1 MPVTPSTDTSRR
13 LLSLLSLLQSTRDW
27 PGSVLAE
34 RLHVSERTVR
44 RDVERLRDLGYR
56 IDGTKGREGGYRLDA
71 GAVVPPM
78 LFDDEQVVAIA
89 IALQT
94 AGATGAG
101 IGEPS
106 ARALSTL
113 RQVLPSRLRARID
126 TVEVSA
132 VGARADQARTEVLL
146 PIGAAIRGHE
156 ELRFDYHSGRTDPV
170 DATPRRTQPHHLVAR
185 HGRWYLVGWDSNSGD
200 WRIYR
205 ADRMT
210 PRVPTGPRFVPRE
223 VPGGDVGEF
232 LSARFKGAEPAAT
245 GRSGRWPCEGEVI
258 LHVDAMEAVSFLHD
272 GVIEPLGPG
281 RCRVRLGSWS
291 WTGLCASL
299 LRFDADIE
307 VIGPADLRDAFSA
320 LATRSARAGGA

>member
-1 MPVTPSTDTSRR
+1 MTPSTDTSRR

-146 PIGAAIRGHE
+146 AIGAAIRGHE

-245 GRSGRWPCEGEVI
+245 GRSDRRTCETLSPRWQHGPR
-258 LHVDAMEAVSFLHD
+258 
-272 GVIEPLGPG
+272 GPG
-281 RCRVRLGSWS
+281 VRKCVVRQRSVGALRPVSGVRMHTGWFQHPGVGVEAQNGSGES
-291 WTGLCASL
+291 W
-299 LRFDADIE
+299 
-307 VIGPADLRDAFSA
+307 DL
-320 LATRSARAGGA
+320 TRSTTRTRGKAPVRSGWP